1 MHRAP
6 PSGVGFWRTNWRM
19 SSSKAARRPRVQR
32 ACGPTALGPPT
43 PDCAPSDEGV
53 VGWQFLFKVNCDEL
67 LPGEAAKVSKLKKGS
82 TLDIHGFAS
91 QEGPAGFNVDLSC
104 HRANRIAELIRTT
117 RPDCPVKG
125 TFKHGASPVSGPG
138 LVPDVNPPDF

>member
-1 MHRAP
+1 M
-6 PSGVGFWRTNWRM
+6 
-19 SSSKAARRPRVQR
+19 ARCRNTLPRVEAISR
-32 ACGPTALGPPT
+32 DVRRSWRCFRLRPAGGDDGCAIRCGCTCSVETEAGDKGCGL
-43 PDCAPSDEGV
+43 
-53 VGWQFLFKVNCDEL
+53 QFLFKVNCDQL
-67 LPGEAAKVSKLKKGS
+67 LPSEAAKVSKLKKGS

-104 HRANRIAELIRTT
+104 HRTNRIVELIRTT

-138 LVPDVNPPDF
+138 LY